1 MAALHLLTRSAWL
14 GLLGLTIASISQAQA
29 SGPMAQSNGSVSVSP
44 VLIDL
49 ATGERTAITL
59 RNNRNRDV
67 FYQVSVLR
75 WSQENGQD
83 RYDSTDDFI
92 ASPPLFTLAAGLSQA
107 VRMGFRQPTE
117 APNERAY
124 RVILTEV
131 PPAIDQPSNGSQIQW
146 AMQYA
151 IPVFVAGSTPTVPS
165 PLTWQMH
172 QQGNTMHVR
181 ADNPSNR
188 RVVLS
193 AVGLSPASSPSTEP
207 PQPQHTQDQ
216 RATVLAHAWREW
228 RIPLQPT
235 DLQAGAAPDWRIR
248 VKAPDNAVWQAIS
261 AADMRMGMR

>member
-29 SGPMAQSNGSVSVSP
+29 SGPVAQASGSVSVSP

-49 ATGERTAITL
+49 TKEKRAAITL
-59 RNNRNRDV
+59 RNDRTRAV

-107 VRMGFRQPTE
+107 IRLGFRQPSDS
-117 APNERAY
+117 ANERAY

-131 PPAIDQPSNGSQIQW
+131 PPAIDQPSKGSQIQW

-207 PQPQHTQDQ
+207 PQPHHTQDQ

-228 RIPLQPT
+228 RIPLQPA
-235 DLQAGAAPDWRIR
+235 DLQAAAAPDWRIR
-248 VKAPDNAVWQAIS
+248 IKTPDNAVWQAVS
-261 AADMRMGMR
+261 VADMRMGMR

>member
-1 MAALHLLTRSAWL
+1 MAALHPLTRAAWL
-14 GLLGLTIASISQAQA
+14 GLFGLGIASISQAQPL
-29 SGPMAQSNGSVSVSP
+29 GPMAQSNGSVSVSP

-49 ATGERTAITL
+49 ATGERAALTL

-92 ASPPLFTLAAGLSQA
+92 ASPPMFTLAAGLSQA
-107 VRMGFRQPTE
+107 IRMGFRQPTE

-131 PPAIDQPSNGSQIQW
+131 PPAIDQPSKGSQIQW

-165 PLTWQMH
+165 PLTWRMH

-181 ADNPSNR
+181 ADNSSNR
-188 RVVLS
+188 RVVLN
-193 AVGLSPASSPSTEP
+193 AVGLIPASSPSTERP
-207 PQPQHTQDQ
+207 LSQHTQNQ

-228 RIPLQPT
+228 RIPLQPA
-235 DLQAGAAPDWRIR
+235 DLQAAAAPDWRIR
-248 VKAPDNAVWQAIS
+248 IKTPDNPVWQAIS
-261 AADMRMGMR
+261 AADARMGVR

>member
-1 MAALHLLTRSAWL
+1 MAALHPLTRSTWL
-14 GLLGLTIASISQAQA
+14 SLLGLTIASISQAQA
-29 SGPMAQSNGSVSVSP
+29 SGPMAQANGSVSVSP

-49 ATGERTAITL
+49 ASSERTAITL

-107 VRMGFRQPTE
+107 IRLGFRQPSDS
-117 APNERAY
+117 ANERAY
-124 RVILTEV
+124 RVVLTEV

-165 PLTWQMH
+165 PLTWRMH

-188 RVVLS
+188 RVVLN
-193 AVGLSPASSPSTEP
+193 AVGLIPASSPSTEP
-207 PQPQHTQDQ
+207 PLSQHTQNQ

-228 RIPLQPT
+228 RIPLQPA

-261 AADMRMGMR
+261 AVDMRVGVH

>member
-1 MAALHLLTRSAWL
+1 MAALHPLTRAAWL
-14 GLLGLTIASISQAQA
+14 GLLGLGIASISQAQPME
-29 SGPMAQSNGSVSVSP
+29 PMAQASGSVSVSP

-49 ATGERTAITL
+49 ARGERAALTL
-59 RNNRNRDV
+59 QNKHARAV

-107 VRMGFRQPTE
+107 IRLGFRQPTD

-124 RVILTEV
+124 RVMLTEV
-131 PPAIDQPSNGSQIQW
+131 PPANHQPNQGSQIQW

-151 IPVFVAGSTPTVPS
+151 IPVFVAGSTPTVPG
-165 PLTWQMH
+165 PLTWRMH

-188 RVVLS
+188 RVVLN

-207 PQPQHTQDQ
+207 PLSQHTQDQ
-216 RATVLAHAWREW
+216 RVTVLAHAWREW
-228 RIPLQPT
+228 RIPLQPA
-235 DLQAGAAPDWRIR
+235 DLQAAAAPDWRIR
-248 VKAPDNAVWQAIS
+248 VKAADNAVWQAIS
-261 AADMRMGMR
+261 AADMRVGVR

>member
-1 MAALHLLTRSAWL
+1 MAAPNTFTRSAWL
-14 GLLGLTIASISQAQA
+14 GLLGLTLASISQAQA
-29 SGPMAQSNGSVSVSP
+29 PAPVAQASGSVSVSP

-49 ATGERTAITL
+49 TMGERGVITL
-59 RNNRNRDV
+59 RNDRLCAV

-92 ASPPLFTLAAGLSQA
+92 ASPPLFTLAAGLSQTI
-107 VRMGFRQPTE
+107 RMGFRQPAGT
-117 APNERAY
+117 PNERAY
-124 RVILTEV
+124 RVVLTEV
-131 PPAIDQPSNGSQIQW
+131 PAAADLSNDGSQIQW

-151 IPVFVAGSTPTVPS
+151 IPVFVAGSEPVVPS

-172 QQGNTMHVR
+172 QQGNTLHVR

-193 AVGLSPASSPSTEP
+193 AVGLSPASRPSTEP

-228 RIPLQPT
+228 RIPLAPA
-235 DLQAGAAPDWRIR
+235 DLQAAAAPDWRIR
-248 VKAPDNAVWQAIS
+248 VKTTDNPVWQAIS
-261 AADMRMGMR
+261 AADMRMGER